1 MHLYL
6 LILIPLIGALTL
18 ILIPAKHQT
27 LIKWISALFG
37 LLGLMLSIHLYF
49 VFDKSVA
56 GMQFVETIPWIP
68 SFWINFRLGL
78 DGLSLSMVLMTSI
91 IWFTGILV
99 SWNLQERIKEFFIYM
114 FILVAGVFG
123 VFLSLDFLILFIFLE
138 IAVIP
143 KFVLIHVWGS
153 GKKEYSAIKY
163 TLYLLTGSA
172 FAFIA
177 MMMIYLQTTT
187 LDLTQLATL
196 TYSAPFQKIIFLL
209 LLIGFGVIIPLWP
222 LHRWTPDG
230 HSSAPT
236 AISML
241 LAGVIMKLGG
251 YALIRIGIGL
261 FPIGAAFWAPLI
273 ATIAVVNCLYIAF
286 VAMVQKDLKYVV
298 ANSSI
303 SHMGYVLM
311 GLAAM
316 NTVSLTGAAAQMF
329 AHGIMAALFFA
340 LVGLIYQRTHT
351 RMIADLG
358 GLAHQMPRAAT
369 LFLMTGLASLG
380 LPGFYNFVSE
390 FLIFVGAFRTF
401 PVLATIAILAVVIT
415 AIYVLRVTQQIF
427 FGPRNP
433 RWDGLK
439 DISGLEMIPLVIL
452 VVVML
457 GFGLIPAPMTNLI
470 NQGID
475 PIVQH
480 EVMKGQL

>member
-1 MHLYL
+1 MGALF
-6 LILIPLIGALTL
+6 LILIPT
-18 ILIPAKHQT
+18 KHQT
-27 LIKWISALFG
+27 LINWTSTFFG
-37 LLGLMLSIHLYF
+37 LLGLALSIHIFF
-49 VFDKSVA
+49 VFDKSTA
-56 GMQFVETIPWIP
+56 GMQFIESIPWIQ
-68 SFWINFRLGL
+68 SFGINFRLGI
-78 DGLSLSMVLMTSI
+78 DGLSLSMVLLTSI
-91 IWFTGILV
+91 IWFTGILI
-99 SWNLQERIKEFFIYM
+99 SWNLQERAKEFFIYM

-123 VFLSLDFLILFIFLE
+123 VFLSLDFLIMFVFLE

-143 KFVLIHVWGS
+143 KFILIHVWGS

-172 FAFIA
+172 FALIA
-177 MMMIYLQTTT
+177 MMMIYLQTMT
-187 LDLTQLATL
+187 LDFTQLATL
-196 TYSAPFQKIIFLL
+196 TYSAPFQKIIFVL

-251 YALIRIGIGL
+251 YALIRIGIGI

-273 ATIAVVNCLYIAF
+273 AIIAVVNCVYIAF
-286 VAMVQKDLKYVV
+286 VAMVQKDLKYVI

-316 NTVSLTGAAAQMF
+316 NTISLTGAASQMF

-351 RMIADLG
+351 RMIADFG
-358 GLAHQMPRAAT
+358 GLAHQMPRTAT
-369 LFLMTGLASLG
+369 IFLMTGLASLG

-390 FLIFVGAFRTF
+390 FLIFIGAFKTF
-401 PVLATIAILAVVIT
+401 PILVTMAILAVVIT
-415 AIYVLRVTQQIF
+415 AIYVLRVVAKIF

-433 RWDGLK
+433 LWD
-439 DISGLEMIPLVIL
+439 DIHDIRGIEMIPYIIL

-457 GFGLIPAPMTNLI
+457 GFGIIPAPITNLL

-480 EVMKGQL
+480 EEKGNL